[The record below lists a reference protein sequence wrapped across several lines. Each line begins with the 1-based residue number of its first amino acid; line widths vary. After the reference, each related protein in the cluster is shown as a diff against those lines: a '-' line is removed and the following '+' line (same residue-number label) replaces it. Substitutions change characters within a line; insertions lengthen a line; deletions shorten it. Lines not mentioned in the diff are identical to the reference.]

1 MNFLGIGPFELLL
14 ILVIAT
20 IVLGPERMAQAGRTL
35 GRLYGQ
41 YRIRWQKDVDEM
53 TRELRRELE
62 MLQQEVEEIRQSAE
76 SEITAAQN
84 ALEGTLSTE
93 IDLDRLA
100 AGPDAPKSGATP
112 GAEAEENT
120 IAPPVERVNAS
131 GADAGASEP
140 TSQDLGLDS
149 AESEPSSEHAV
160 VSTDVTEE
168 ASAEEAPVAETEAA
182 TGQEPSAEA
191 HDTDEPPESLSEAP
205 GARSTHSETGEAE
218 SEPS

>member
-76 SEITAAQN
+76 SEITAAQS
-84 ALEGTLSTE
+84 ALEETLSAK
-93 IDLDRLA
+93 IDLDPLA
-100 AGPDAPKSGATP
+100 AGPDAPKAGATP
-112 GAEAEENT
+112 DAEAEENT
-120 IAPPVERVNAS
+120 IAPPAEKVNGS
-131 GADAGASEP
+131 GADAGANERA
-140 TSQDLGLDS
+140 SQDLGLDS
-149 AESEPSSEHAV
+149 AESESSLEHAV
-160 VSTDVTEE
+160 STDATEQ
-168 ASAEEAPVAETEAA
+168 ASAEESPVADTET
-182 TGQEPSAEA
+182 TTDPQEPAVEA
-191 HDTDEPPESLSEAP
+191 DDTDDPPGSLSKAP
-205 GARSTHSETGEAE
+205 GAQSTHSERGEAE
-218 SEPS
+218 GEHS